1 MEQHAVPQDITG
13 FKFKLVGDMTLKQ
26 FGELAG
32 GAIVAYIF
40 YVSGLHPILKWPL
53 VFTFGF
59 LGFALAFLPI
69 EERPL
74 DIWLANFF
82 KSIYQPTLYLW
93 KKGASVALTF
103 GAPAGSQTINRLPTP
118 TVAAWPYGQEKKEEV
133 KEPEQKPKDE
143 SAGPMAIEDLQRLR
157 DQKIAD
163 LEKMTQRLKTVDIKL
178 KTDTFAAAKK
188 PGVITIDELARRR
201 DDQKMADDAKLRELL
216 EQNLKL
222 GSQIEE
228 VQTKIQA
235 LEGADT
241 GQLKTQMDN
250 LFKEKDQLTTTITAL
265 QNKVEGKTAQDQPPP
280 PPAQEA
286 QVRVVEKPVSRQ
298 TNITLTDIPNVING
312 VVTGDNGVPLD
323 STILTVKDKA
333 GNAIRALKT
342 NQIGQFIAST
352 PLPNGIY
359 YLEFERPNY
368 IFETLEITL
377 DGQVLAPIE
386 IYGHH

>member
-1 MEQHAVPQDITG
+1 
-13 FKFKLVGDMTLKQ
+13 
-26 FGELAG
+26 
-32 GAIVAYIF
+32 
-40 YVSGLHPILKWPL
+40 
-53 VFTFGF
+53 
-59 LGFALAFLPI
+59 
-69 EERPL
+69 
-74 DIWLANFF
+74 
-82 KSIYQPTLYLW
+82 
-93 KKGASVALTF
+93 
-103 GAPAGSQTINRLPTP
+103 
-118 TVAAWPYGQEKKEEV
+118 
-133 KEPEQKPKDE
+133 
-143 SAGPMAIEDLQRLR
+143 MAIEDLQRLR